1 MRAKV
6 FGLKWQTETKKA
18 LVLLDDLKIPYEFI
32 DVVDTSSALMTAV
45 RALGKSA
52 DLPQLHAEGVSY
64 SGIESIRQYCT
75 K

>member
-6 FGLKWQTETKKA
+6 FGLKWQTDTKK
-18 LVLLDDLKIPYEFI
+18 VLGILDDMKMPYEFI

-45 RALGKSA
+45 RSLGKSA
-52 DLPQLHAEGVSY
+52 DLPQLHTAGVSY
-64 SGIESIRQYCT
+64 SGIESIRKYCA